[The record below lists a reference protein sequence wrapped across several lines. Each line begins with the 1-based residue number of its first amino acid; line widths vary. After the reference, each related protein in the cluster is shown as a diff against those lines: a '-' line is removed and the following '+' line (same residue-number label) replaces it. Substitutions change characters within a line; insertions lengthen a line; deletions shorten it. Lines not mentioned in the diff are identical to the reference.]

1 MTQVIV
7 VGAGNWGR
15 NLVRNFYELG
25 TLAGVVEIDASLREE
40 VATYYPDVS
49 LYQDYQQALET
60 DVPALVFATPAPS
73 HYRLAMMALEAGK
86 DVFVEKPMTLR
97 TDEARSLAEF
107 ADRESRILM
116 VGHLLL
122 YQPAIAWMRE
132 YLAGGQAGNV
142 LHVATQRLK
151 LGKVRREENVWWSFA
166 PHDVSVILELL
177 GKPQLQG
184 VTASGHAM
192 LQSGIEDN
200 VHVDLVFAGGQTA
213 HVHCS
218 WYWPLLARNTV
229 VIGDKQM
236 LVYDEVLQ
244 KITIY
249 DKGVDENLNNRDQ
262 GSYFVEVA
270 DTQPLKIECEHFL
283 DCIKTRQ
290 RPHSDGWNGALV
302 VEILEKA
309 TELLNG

>member
-7 VGAGNWGR
+7 VGAGRWGR
-15 NLVRNFYELG
+15 NLVRNFYDLG
-25 TLAGVVEIDASLREE
+25 ALAGVVEIDASLREE
-40 VATYYPDVS
+40 VATGYPEVS
-49 LYQDYQQALET
+49 LYQDYRQALAT
-60 DVPALVFATPAPS
+60 DVSAFVLATPAPS
-73 HYRLAMMALEAGK
+73 HYQLAIMALEAGK
-86 DVFVEKPMTLR
+86 DVFVEKPMTLQ
-97 TDEARSLAEF
+97 TDEARSLAEY

-122 YQPAIAWMRE
+122 YQPAISWMRE
-132 YLAGGQAGNV
+132 YLAAGKAGNV
-142 LHVATQRLK
+142 LHVATQRVK

-177 GKPQLQG
+177 GKPQLQN
-184 VTASGHAM
+184 VVANGHSM

-200 VHVDLVFAGGQTA
+200 VHVDLIFAGGQTA

-229 VIGDKQM
+229 VVGDQQM

-244 KITIY
+244 KITVY
-249 DKGVDENLNNRDQ
+249 DKGVDEGLNNRDG
-262 GSYFVEVA
+262 GSQVVEVA
-270 DTQPLKIECEHFL
+270 DSQPLRIECQHFL
-283 DCIKTRQ
+283 DCVKTRQ
-290 RPHSDGWNGALV
+290 RPLSDGWNGVAV